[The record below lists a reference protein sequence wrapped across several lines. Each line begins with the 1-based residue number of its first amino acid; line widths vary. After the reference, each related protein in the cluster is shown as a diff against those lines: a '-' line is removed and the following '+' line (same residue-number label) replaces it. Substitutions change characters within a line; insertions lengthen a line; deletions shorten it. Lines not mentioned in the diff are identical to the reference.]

1 MRSTLLDFRAQRVTD
16 PALPRAPHRRTARG
30 KKSQHE
36 VHRHTSATPCKH
48 HLHFVKINPPSGV
61 FILSSPCC
69 VILPPCHSG
78 GECGQ
83 IEEVHQ
89 QVIST
94 GCLTIF
100 FCLCFQFQKERY
112 SSPEDGRTAS
122 PANGGQPAPAAN
134 CRTSSCTS
142 GPG

>member
-1 MRSTLLDFRAQRVTD
+1 MRYTLLDFRAQRVTD
-16 PALPRAPHRRTARG
+16 PAPPRAQHRRTALG
-30 KKSQHE
+30 E
-36 VHRHTSATPCKH
+36 EITPRRAPP
-48 HLHFVKINPPSGV
+48 HLSHAQQANPPSGV
-61 FILSSPCC
+61 FIWSSPCC
-69 VILPPCHSG
+69 VILPPCHTG

-100 FCLCFQFQKERY
+100 SFPLFRLQKERY
-112 SSPEDGRTAS
+112 SSPKDGRTAS
-122 PANGGQPAPAAN
+122 PTNGGQPAPAAN
-134 CRTSSCTS
+134 CRASGCTP